1 MFSKI
6 LVPKILIIERNEQI
20 LNILLSCIENSC
32 AEIESVRNLKDI
44 KDKSFSKYT
53 LIIADLGLKEV
64 ASTTLIR
71 SIHDTR
77 SFIPTIFLGENRL
90 EDKILSCKL
99 GINIYHEKPIKCEL
113 LKAQINQLSF
123 LFNHNMIL
131 DLATLKVDLS
141 SQGIIS
147 SVGFIPLTGR
157 EFNLLMLLIRAGG
170 RVLSPKQIINF
181 PPFEEEG
188 VTETAIHTIVSRIRT
203 KLKGRIMVPLILTR
217 HQAGYSINYEYL
229 KNLHLKL
236 ES

>member
-6 LVPKILIIERNEQI
+6 LVPQILIIERNEQI
-20 LNILLSCIENSC
+20 LNILLSCIGTSC
-32 AEIESVRNLKDI
+32 AEIEYVNDLKDI
-44 KDKSFSKYT
+44 KDKTFSKYT

-71 SIHDTR
+71 NIHDTKA
-77 SFIPTIFLGENRL
+77 FIPTIFLGENRL
-90 EDKILSCKL
+90 EDRVLSCKL

-113 LKAQINQLSF
+113 LKAQINQLSL

-131 DLATLKVDLS
+131 DLATLKIDLS

-147 SVGFIPLTGR
+147 SDGFIPLTGR

-170 RVLSPKQIINF
+170 RVLSLKQIINL

-188 VTETAIHTIVSRIRT
+188 VTETAIHTIISRIRT
-203 KLKGRIMVPLILTR
+203 KLKGRITAPLILTR